1 MRRPSSFQDDV
12 EETPKAAKSSALGQS
27 SSRPSK
33 AAGPLDAW
41 LHTATVDVHI
51 ARAAK
56 VLSAVDE
63 GVSDAITSQIQ
74 ELSEVNAQ
82 LSLKLRVARHE
93 ATTLKRKLTCAETA
107 IRNLRMHVADVLDN
121 AHNLSDA
128 HDVHKALL
136 HEVVGKGYGME
147 ESGKRLLRLH
157 ASDIVQA
164 IQAKAGKDDTLRQME
179 LAHAVQQRLSPV
191 RTLTP
196 NEESAINAAIVDSI
210 REWIATL
217 KTVFNGRFP
226 NEIRAGYHAARVLQA
241 AGHKCRF
248 RKGLFTA
255 AAVARVLGSDGI
267 RAAPCLQAC

>member
-1 MRRPSSFQDDV
+1 MIDCEKLTQRTAPAPARFTDDSRYSTVPRDNRISDHVAMRRPSSFQDDV

-33 AAGPLDAW
+33 SAGPLDAW

-107 IRNLRMHVADVLDN
+107 IRNLRMHVACKL
-121 AHNLSDA
+121 
-128 HDVHKALL
+128 
-136 HEVVGKGYGME
+136 
-147 ESGKRLLRLH
+147 
-157 ASDIVQA
+157 
-164 IQAKAGKDDTLRQME
+164 
-179 LAHAVQQRLSPV
+179 
-191 RTLTP
+191 
-196 NEESAINAAIVDSI
+196 
-210 REWIATL
+210 
-217 KTVFNGRFP
+217 
-226 NEIRAGYHAARVLQA
+226 
-241 AGHKCRF
+241 
-248 RKGLFTA
+248 
-255 AAVARVLGSDGI
+255 
-267 RAAPCLQAC
+267 